1 MSNRQLRVAVLV
13 GSLRRDSVNRRL
25 AELAVTHAPEGIS
38 VQIVDDL
45 HLLPFYNEDI
55 DLDHERGGAVE
66 AVRAAVGAADALLVV
81 TPEYNG
87 GSPAVLRNAI
97 DWLSRPYGAGALG
110 GLPVGV
116 IGAALGRYAG
126 TWAREDVRKAVGI
139 AGAEVITEIDLG
151 LATAGLADGWA
162 EAPENVEQVSAALE
176 RLGTAVAVSA

>member
-1 MSNRQLRVAVLV
+1 MSNRPLRVTVLV

-25 AELAVTHAPEGIS
+25 AELAVAHAPEGVS

-55 DLDHERGGAVE
+55 DVDDQRGAAVE
-66 AVRAAVGAADALLVV
+66 VLRAAVGASDALLVV

-126 TWAREDVRKAVGI
+126 TWARDDVRKAAGI
-139 AGAEVITEIDLG
+139 AGAEVIEEIDLG
-151 LATAGLADGWA
+151 LPTAGLEGDWTR
-162 EAPENVEQVSAALE
+162 APELVEQVTAALG
-176 RLGTAVAVSA
+176 RLTSAVGVSA